1 MCYTTLSHPC
11 TISTAAA
18 TRSIRQEPANQFQA
32 LHALS
37 CTDMYHCSFTTC
49 NQASLQCHYNAGAGH
64 AQSFHGSSAH
74 SMHCVTR
81 SGTHTMTMQL
91 QNDRCTHACTNNVQR
106 QLHRSCTALYPCP
119 HTTPQAPASTYGL
132 LLTMTATAAG
142 GIRHNAGKEP
152 HLQLSATP
160 LKSHRCMCKTCS
172 SQICI

>member
-49 NQASLQCHYNAGAGH
+49 NQCHYNAGAGH

-81 SGTHTMTMQL
+81 SGTHTMAMQL

-132 LLTMTATAAG
+132 LLTMTATAG
-142 GIRHNAGKEP
+142 RRHTT
-152 HLQLSATP
+152 QCRQRATSSTVSDTP
-160 LKSHRCMCKTCS
+160 QKSQVHV
-172 SQICI
+172 